1 MNPMRENLAKALLS
15 FDRLS
20 RRTIAKN
27 YFDFHSLYKDM
38 NGLHFG
44 RRFAD
49 FDGVGVLLTFS
60 TPEMDFEMIN
70 TFNNLAIESSHLFT
84 NYKCTSMILI
94 SSNRDHRFMFHYIDK
109 LEKYPEALEKQI
121 RKDIEALGWFTN
133 HTFIQVSESEFPD

>member
-1 MNPMRENLAKALLS
+1 
-15 FDRLS
+15 
-20 RRTIAKN
+20 
-27 YFDFHSLYKDM
+27 M